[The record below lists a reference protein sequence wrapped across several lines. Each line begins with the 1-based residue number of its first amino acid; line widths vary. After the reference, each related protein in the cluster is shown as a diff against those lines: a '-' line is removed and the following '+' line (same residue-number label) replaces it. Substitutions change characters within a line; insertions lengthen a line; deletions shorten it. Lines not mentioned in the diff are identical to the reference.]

1 MTTVTLTPDTSNY
14 TNNSRTTN
22 PAVKQHKQF
31 IENFKLCMEYYE
43 VDIEEAKYE
52 RDRCLANMY
61 DAERCYS
68 VIAAGIG
75 GMRNE

>member
-1 MTTVTLTPDTSNY
+1 MTSHQNH
-14 TNNSRTTN
+14 NRATN
-22 PAVKQHKQF
+22 PVVKPRKQF
-31 IENFKLCMEYYE
+31 IENFKLCMEFYE

-68 VIAAGIG
+68 AVAAGIMG
-75 GMRNE
+75 VGNK

>member
-1 MTTVTLTPDTSNY
+1 MTNHP
-14 TNNSRTTN
+14 NSSRAKS
-22 PAVKQHKQF
+22 PVAKPHKQF
-31 IENFKLCMEYYE
+31 IENFKLCMEFYE

-68 VIAAGIG
+68 VVAAGIG

>member
-1 MTTVTLTPDTSNY
+1 MSNHQSH
-14 TNNSRTTN
+14 NRAPNQV
-22 PAVKQHKQF
+22 VKPSKQF

-43 VDIEEAKYE
+43 VDIEEARYE

-68 VIAAGIG
+68 VVAAGIRG
-75 GMRNE
+75 IKLCDK

>member
-1 MTTVTLTPDTSNY
+1 MQQIKPN
-14 TNNSRTTN
+14 
-22 PAVKQHKQF
+22 KQF

-43 VDIEEAKYE
+43 VDMEEAKYE

-68 VIAAGIG
+68 VIAAGIMG
-75 GMRNE
+75 VENK